1 MPECKDGVVVR
12 ELVTS
17 PYKVAGYWQ
26 FRSKLYR
33 ADSHIKDKSLLGQV
47 DLTPIVLKSIQ
58 GRCLGSIFVIRS
70 NYSRVLSWNQTSKN
84 EDLRA
89 CNLRGTC

>member
-1 MPECKDGVVVR
+1 
-12 ELVTS
+12 
-17 PYKVAGYWQ
+17 
-26 FRSKLYR
+26 
-33 ADSHIKDKSLLGQV
+33 LLGQV

-58 GRCLGSIFVIRS
+58 GRCLGSIFVISS